1 MTLTLAHLV
10 RMSVDESMA
19 LAGAI
24 FACRSLPHL
33 QAHGGRPTAARL
45 RPIADSI
52 VAEMGFRRWLE
63 AEGVPYHLVFADA
76 GTLPDHPRI
85 TLGGRRVIVRAR
97 VVPDV
102 DDGRLLQADW
112 PVPSRLLNS
121 EAIGEQD
128 LLVFACLLGH
138 GEDESSDSSSPAGL
152 AHWVALPTALP
163 WRRPRQWGPLG
174 RLSCSSQASDE
185 LQVEVGGQ
193 LADRRLGST
202 HLVLNSGST
211 ADLGDDFYS
220 LLYLH
225 ASPRPVGSLVLLCA
239 ALRKPWVIPPP
250 AWQDLRPRA
259 AAVVLAGW
267 LTKAGCRRAVRTAS
281 RSLSV
286 ERLLPLAASALRP
299 VDELLHRMR
308 QG

>member
-1 MTLTLAHLV
+1 MTLTQADLV
-10 RMSVDESMA
+10 RISIDESMA

-33 QAHGGRPTAARL
+33 QAHSGRPTAVRL
-45 RPIADSI
+45 RRIADSV

-63 AEGVPYHLVFADA
+63 AEGIPYHLVFADA

-85 TLGGRRVIVRAR
+85 TLGGRRVTVRAR

-102 DDGRLLQADW
+102 DDGRLLQAPW

-121 EAIGEQD
+121 EVIGEQE
-128 LLVFACLLGH
+128 LLVFACLVGH
-138 GEDESSDSSSPAGL
+138 GEGSSSDSSSPSGI

-163 WRRPRQWGPLG
+163 WSRPRQWRPLG

-193 LADRRLGST
+193 LADRRLQLA
-202 HLVLNSGST
+202 HLALKPGST
-211 ADLGDDFYS
+211 ADLDHDFYS

-225 ASPRPVGSLVLLCA
+225 ASPRPTGPLVLRCA
-239 ALRKPWVIPPP
+239 ALLKSWVIPPQ
-250 AWQDLRPRA
+250 AWQDLRPKA
-259 AAVVLAGW
+259 ATVVLAGW
-267 LTKAGCRRAVRTAS
+267 LTKAGCRRAVRTAR

-299 VDELLHRMR
+299 VEELLHRMR